1 MDAINAITPKS
12 ERSPL
17 VGSNDEFKSVADGF
31 AALLQITGKKGAMDS
46 GASEA
51 ESELMRLD
59 DGRDL
64 VRDSHTLNDTDA
76 RNDDLDDDSQ
86 VEDPNSDDTARNA
99 DDDGESSEND
109 GETADASEGEE
120 SDTSEQGAES
130 ENEAAT
136 NGENAGQPQVAGDGA
151 TADLGVIQGAA
162 AAAAAAAQVKTTTES
177 ASTQTAAAQTG
188 QILATADKNAGQ
200 TGVQTQQAAQ
210 SGEQKVVANT
220 GEQANK
226 SFVPVETQ
234 SAQASAAG
242 AQAQTAA
249 TQQTTAQANK
259 AQAQQGQQVTQERVQ
274 GQNPEVR
281 SAAAQAQSQDLS
293 QRLGKDARANV
304 QVNVTGQQAAQGQT
318 EASQFNRFVGYNG
331 GESRTVSTANGQA
344 GAGTASNAA
353 IANTDTP
360 AERPATQTTAP
371 IPSSASQPH
380 TQATQPGAPTT
391 ATARADLAGTAARGD
406 AGLTQSG
413 SGQSNA
419 ASTAAP
425 QPTAQAG
432 AAQSSQSFA
441 QSVQQPSGAERAPAP
456 TSSQVI
462 DQIKVNI
469 NKSVK
474 AGMDRVTIHLRP
486 DNLGKIEVKMELS
499 QDGKVRAFVNVENKD
514 TLDLLQRD
522 ARGLEKALQDAG
534 LRTDSNNLHFAL
546 KSDQNGQDGKG
557 ENNGNANAA
566 NDNADADTNELEI
579 EDEQYERSTAAAARG
594 GVDQMV

>member
-220 GEQANK
+220 GE
-226 SFVPVETQ
+226 
-234 SAQASAAG
+234 
-242 AQAQTAA
+242 
-249 TQQTTAQANK
+249 QANK